1 MSIFRE
7 FGGKSSYYTK
17 GELDRLQNPEKYDY
31 TQETYDAYSAQ
42 VQKKADSRQAAAE
55 VSQDAIPYS
64 YVGRGTGDTNPAF
77 SFAGYGGHTSGGT
90 SGLSGFGGLA
100 GIFGGGSTTE
110 TTGGSTGG
118 QDGPERGPG
127 GPARQRHDGGNV
139 QHRAEGGVISLEQ
152 GGPVPPQPQP
162 LPPAVQS
169 SQEIT
174 DSLMAST
181 NPYGVGRTVEQF
193 QQEEVKTA
201 PDGTVLEVFKTVS
214 QSIGLP
220 PETEAQAKAIFDRN
234 IRIAGLD
241 FATGELLKQF
251 GQVNMSEPNQ
261 NLGGP
266 DPRTYMMSGEDAQIQ
281 NKQEGGMITSPFA
294 NPMKQTMGSIPMNQP
309 DMGPGID
316 GIFKQL
322 QQQNDNQMNMM
333 MSSPLQVYSQ
343 YLNKTY
349 VQPEAEGMV
358 GKVEHFVDLVDQAE
372 RAHFGVDESFGFGEF
387 GNPRMQVGTHGPN
400 DGLAAMPP
408 MSVGTFG
415 PNDGLAANHPM
426 AGQSQGIASLPPA
439 FSY

>member
-7 FGGKSSYYTK
+7 FGGKSSYYTE
-17 GELDRLQNPEKYDY
+17 GELDRLQNPEKYNY

-55 VSQDAIPYS
+55 VAQDAIPYS
-64 YVGRGTGDTNPAF
+64 YVGRGTGSTNPAF

-100 GIFGGGSTTE
+100 GIFGAGSTTE
-110 TTGGSTGG
+110 TTGGNTGNQG
-118 QDGPERGPG
+118 GPQRGPG
-127 GPARQRHDGGNV
+127 GNPREPEGETQLK
-139 QHRAEGGVISLEQ
+139 AEGGAIY
-152 GGPVPPQPQP
+152 PVQN
-162 LPPAVQS
+162 
-169 SQEIT
+169 
-174 DSLMAST
+174 M
-181 NPYGVGRTVEQF
+181 
-193 QQEEVKTA
+193 
-201 PDGTVLEVFKTVS
+201 
-214 QSIGLP
+214 
-220 PETEAQAKAIFDRN
+220 EA
-234 IRIAGLD
+234 
-241 FATGELLKQF
+241 
-251 GQVNMSEPNQ
+251 
-261 NLGGP
+261 
-266 DPRTYMMSGEDAQIQ
+266 
-281 NKQEGGMITSPFA
+281 GGMITSPFA

-387 GNPRMQVGTHGPN
+387 GNPIQRPPMQNAPTGPNYEKLNLSTHGPN

-415 PNDGLAANHPM
+415 PNDGM
-426 AGQSQGIASLPPA
+426 AGGIASLPPA